1 MKFIFHWK
9 AQLLIL
15 AKSLFSS
22 FADVF
27 LSYVMENKDVSSAN
41 SLALEERP
49 VVRSLMQI
57 KNNKGS
63 NMDPWGTSAVTSTAG
78 NLLIQNNLCFLS
90 FKKSTKNTSRFSLIS
105 FCFNLKIIPSSQ
117 TLSNAFDISRNTPL
131 ISYPSSNDL

>member
-1 MKFIFHWK
+1 
-9 AQLLIL
+9 
-15 AKSLFSS
+15 
-22 FADVF
+22 
-27 LSYVMENKDVSSAN
+27 MENKDVSSAN

-78 NLLIQNNLCFLS
+78 NLLIQNNNLCFLS
-90 FKKSTKNTSRFSLIS
+90 LKKSTKNTSRFSLIS

>member
-1 MKFIFHWK
+1 
-9 AQLLIL
+9 
-15 AKSLFSS
+15 
-22 FADVF
+22 
-27 LSYVMENKDVSSAN
+27 MENKDVSSAN

-49 VVRSLMQI
+49 VVRSLMQT

-63 NMDPWGTSAVTSTAG
+63 NMDPWETSAVTSTAG
-78 NLLIQNNLCFLS
+78 NLFIQNNLCFLS